1 MQAQT
6 QCDNGQ
12 AKSSLHMPKACSNMS
27 NTTPSM
33 TCSYFGHTVVAT
45 QTGSNQHKHQCS
57 VSYSTPVEANTTP
70 ACNNRI
76 RQLQVAAD
84 PDVCLS
90 TLLAGSGTMNA
101 SVLEPLILCPGS
113 IGLYVGAAGQ

>member
-45 QTGSNQHKHQCS
+45 QTGQQPAQAPVQCVLQHSGRSQH
-57 VSYSTPVEANTTP
+57 NT
-70 ACNNRI
+70 CNNRI

-113 IGLYVGAAGQ
+113 IGLYVRAAGQ